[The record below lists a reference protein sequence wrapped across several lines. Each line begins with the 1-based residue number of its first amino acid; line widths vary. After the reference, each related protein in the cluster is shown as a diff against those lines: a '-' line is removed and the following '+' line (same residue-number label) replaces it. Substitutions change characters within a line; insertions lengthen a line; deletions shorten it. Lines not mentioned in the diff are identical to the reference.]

1 MSKKVEKKI
10 GKNLASGFEPKKQ
23 ADFGQTSRFFE
34 FDAAHRTKKTAR
46 AGQNLTFFGR
56 NGSG

>member
-1 MSKKVEKKI
+1 LLKS
-10 GKNLASGFEPKKQ
+10 KNLASGFEPKKQ

-34 FDAAHRTKKTAR
+34 FDAEHRTKKTAK